1 MDALEQLRK
10 QAAQKRDEA
19 IQAAR
24 DEYQRNLRTISEL
37 GLRLGHKI
45 KTFRGTPAKRIICDL
60 ILDYMPKDRPFSHRE
75 IVATLRKAAPGRQF
89 QEPTIRTMFKKLA
102 DDGKVRRIRKGDHG
116 FMLWAAP
123 DCPVEDQGPM
133 ASMSL
138 PEAAEYVL
146 KDRGP
151 LRSVEIVL
159 AVQELGYRADSDQRT
174 MMSGVSQA
182 LKRYKDRF
190 RLGADGRW
198 SAV

>member
-1 MDALEQLRK
+1 MDAIELLRK
-10 QAAQKRDEA
+10 QAARKRDDA

-24 DEYQRNLRTISEL
+24 DEYHRNLKTIAEL
-37 GLRLGHKI
+37 GLRLGHPI
-45 KTFRGTPAKRIICDL
+45 KTTRGTPAKRIITEL
-60 ILDYMPKDRPFSHRE
+60 IVEYMPKDRPFSHRE
-75 IVATLRKAAPGRQF
+75 MVAILRKYVPNRRF

-102 DDGKVRRIRKGDHG
+102 DDGRVRRVRKGDHG

-123 DCPVEDQGPM
+123 ECPVEDAGPM

-151 LRSVEIVL
+151 LRPVEIVL
-159 AVQELGYRADSDQRT
+159 AVQELGYRADGDQRT
-174 MMSGVSQA
+174 MLSGLSQA

-190 RLGADGRW
+190 ALGADGKW
-198 SAV
+198 SAA